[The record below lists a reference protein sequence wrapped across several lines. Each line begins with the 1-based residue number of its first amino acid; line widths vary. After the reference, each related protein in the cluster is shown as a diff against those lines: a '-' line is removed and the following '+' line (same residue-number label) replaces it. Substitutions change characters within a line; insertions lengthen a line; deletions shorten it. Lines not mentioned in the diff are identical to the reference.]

1 MSASALATFWL
12 LAALL
17 IAVPGADWA
26 FTLAAGART
35 GAVLPAVAGLT
46 AGYCAVTAVVS
57 AGVGALVAGSPAALT
72 ALSVA
77 GGAYLVWHGVATLLS
92 RRAAAPP
99 PAVTARGGWAVFRRG
114 VGVSALN
121 PKALLMFVALLPQ
134 FTDPAAAWP
143 LALQVAALGLT
154 FTATCAAFYA
164 ALGTAARTL
173 LARRPRTAAAV
184 TRVAGAAMLLLGA
197 ALLAGRLTA

>member
-1 MSASALATFWL
+1 MSASALAAFWL

-26 FTLAAGART
+26 FTLAAGARP
-35 GAVLPAVAGLT
+35 GGVLPAVAGLA
-46 AGYCAVTAVVS
+46 AGYSAVTAVVS
-57 AGVGALVAGSPAALT
+57 AGVGALVAGSAAALT
-72 ALSVA
+72 ALTVA
-77 GGAYLVWHGVATLLS
+77 GGAYLMWHGASTLLS
-92 RRAAAPP
+92 RGGTPASSPLAPGAWP
-99 PAVTARGGWAVFRRG
+99 VFRRG

-121 PKALLMFVALLPQ
+121 PKGLLMFVALLPQ

-143 LALQVAALGLT
+143 VAAQIAALGLT

-173 LARRPRTAAAV
+173 LSARPRAAVAV
-184 TRVAGAAMLLLGA
+184 TRAAGAAMFLLGA
-197 ALLAGRLTA
+197 ALFATRAASG

>member
-1 MSASALATFWL
+1 MSPSALAAFWL

-26 FTLAAGART
+26 FTLAAGARA

-46 AGYCAVTAVVS
+46 AGYCAVTAVVA

-77 GGAYLVWHGVATLLS
+77 GGAYLMWHGASTLLS
-92 RRAAAPP
+92 RGGTAPAAASASGTWPL
-99 PAVTARGGWAVFRRG
+99 FRRG

-121 PKALLMFVALLPQ
+121 PKGLLMFVALLPQ
-134 FTDPAAAWP
+134 FTDPAASWP
-143 LALQVAALGLT
+143 VAAQVAALGLT
-154 FTATCAAFYA
+154 FTATCAVFYA

-173 LARRPRTAAAV
+173 LARRPRATVAV
-184 TRVAGAAMLLLGA
+184 SRTAGAAMLLLGGV
-197 ALLAGRLTA
+197 LLADRLIG